1 MNSLL
6 LKPSMSASTDP
17 VVPSTYSEGD
27 RNQAVSAG
35 RVAADLVEAPVPI
48 VKSQRS
54 DFQKCALSYK
64 WSKQTKLTDRQQTYR
79 LVPK

>member
-6 LKPSMSASTDP
+6 LKPSMSARTD
-17 VVPSTYSEGD
+17 SCRALHILEGD
-27 RNQAVSAG
+27 RNQAVSVG

-64 WSKQTKLTDRQQTYR
+64 WSKQQTYQ